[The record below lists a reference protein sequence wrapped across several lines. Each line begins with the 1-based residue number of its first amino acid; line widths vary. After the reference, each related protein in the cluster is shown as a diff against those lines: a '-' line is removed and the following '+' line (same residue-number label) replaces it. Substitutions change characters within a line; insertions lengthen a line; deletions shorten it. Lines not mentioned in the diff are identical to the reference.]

1 MDDSD
6 MAGMNIQNQ
15 LNQNDKPIV
24 ISFRRKD
31 QLSADVI
38 WSVFE
43 KVFQSNSK
51 FKALY
56 TLIVSVHSVRMP
68 VGFGKNVLKCRG
80 SPLSVI
86 VHLKKSLVEVKAEEN
101 CLAHALII
109 AIAKVDKDTNYEAY
123 RQGRNV
129 RHVVQKLLETTG
141 IDLSN
146 GAGITELV
154 RFLEHFG
161 GEYDIRL
168 HRTEL
173 R

>member
-1 MDDSD
+1 M
-6 MAGMNIQNQ
+6 
-15 LNQNDKPIV
+15 
-24 ISFRRKD
+24 
-31 QLSADVI
+31 
-38 WSVFE
+38 
-43 KVFQSNSK
+43 
-51 FKALY
+51 
-56 TLIVSVHSVRMP
+56 
-68 VGFGKNVLKCRG
+68 
-80 SPLSVI
+80 
-86 VHLKKSLVEVKAEEN
+86 KAEEN
-101 CLAHALII
+101 CLARALII